1 MAYSCRRI
9 LRSFVYIWPTELFR
23 HIPIVVRR
31 EPVVALA
38 SFDNIMDRSIAALG
52 FLFLGTSF
60 AFVTAKIR
68 F

>member
-9 LRSFVYIWPTELFR
+9 LRSSMYIWPTELFR
-23 HIPIVVRR
+23 HIPIVVRG
-31 EPVVALA
+31 ESVVALA

-52 FLFLGTSF
+52 VLFLGTSF
-60 AFVTAKIR
+60 AFVAAKIR